1 VHVNAQSTELAATF
15 HTESLTSTL
24 ETTSLLA
31 SNDNSSQHTQKSLS
45 SGQNTVLMG
54 ALAAVGLEAEHGSLS
69 AQSIGGADSGHS
81 ATVETFQASTISG
94 PALDAGHG
102 AAPAHAAEAM
112 VVAESV
118 QSNSGATRFHDM
130 GDHARG
136 VAHTDAK
143 QGTEMT
149 ELLHGSTGPAHGQAA
164 DATPVTAAAVAM
176 PSAEQ
181 LVAASGGN
189 AAAQAQASVSGESA
203 QHNQVVGKV
212 LADALHGGEGHG
224 PNIDATLHAIHGN
237 GPAHDAIAEFA
248 SHGGGAVSFG
258 HMAFG
263 SSFFGPHGM
272 LAVEMMHTDAAPP
285 AHG

>member
-1 VHVNAQSTELAATF
+1 M
-15 HTESLTSTL
+15 SLNTS
-24 ETTSLLA
+24 SLVA
-31 SNDNSSQHTQKSLS
+31 SNDNSQHTQETQRTLS

-54 ALAAVGLEAEHGSLS
+54 ALAAAGLEAEHGSLS
-69 AQSIGGADSGHS
+69 AQSIGGTDSAHS
-81 ATVETFQASTISG
+81 AAVETFQASTISG
-94 PALDAGHG
+94 PALGAGHG
-102 AAPAHAAEAM
+102 AAPAHAVEAM

-118 QSNSGATRFHDM
+118 QSNSGVTRFHDM

-143 QGTEMT
+143 QGAEMT

-181 LVAASGGN
+181 LVAAAGGN
-189 AAAQAQASVSGESA
+189 AAGQAQASVAGESA

-212 LADALHGGEGHG
+212 LADALNGGEGHG
-224 PNIDATLHAIHGN
+224 PNIDAVLNAIHGS
-237 GPAHDAIAEFA
+237 GPAHDAIANFA
-248 SHGGGAVSFG
+248 SHGGGGVSFG

>member
-1 VHVNAQSTELAATF
+1 
-15 HTESLTSTL
+15 
-24 ETTSLLA
+24 
-31 SNDNSSQHTQKSLS
+31 
-45 SGQNTVLMG
+45 
-54 ALAAVGLEAEHGSLS
+54 
-69 AQSIGGADSGHS
+69 
-81 ATVETFQASTISG
+81 
-94 PALDAGHG
+94 
-102 AAPAHAAEAM
+102 M

-224 PNIDATLHAIHGN
+224 PNIDAALHAIHGN

>member
-1 VHVNAQSTELAATF
+1 
-15 HTESLTSTL
+15 
-24 ETTSLLA
+24 
-31 SNDNSSQHTQKSLS
+31 
-45 SGQNTVLMG
+45 MG
-54 ALAAVGLEAEHGSLS
+54 ALAAVGLEAEHGSLAANS
-69 AQSIGGADSGHS
+69 VGDTNGGHS